1 MIDLFSKGSL
11 IVLES
16 LSFTKTLYA
25 FDFDGTL
32 SKIVRKP
39 SEASILPS
47 TAELLRD
54 LSELVPVAVISGR
67 SVDDLRPRLRFK
79 PRFVV
84 GNHGLEGID
93 KASFSL
99 AKARQISRRW
109 AEDLKTVKFEPGV
122 EIEDKDYSLALH
134 YRRARNKRVA
144 RSQIQKAIEG
154 LSPSP
159 RVIQGKFVYNVL
171 PAGAPHKG
179 AALLDLL
186 DKCRMKHILYIGD
199 DDTDEDVF
207 NLPYDG
213 GQLMTIRIGKKN
225 SSQANYYIRRQTQ
238 INQVLRLLVS
248 YHRAEGRGR
257 TPRPE

>member
-11 IVLES
+11 VVLES

-39 SEASILPS
+39 SDASILPS
-47 TAELLRD
+47 TAELLKE
-54 LSELVPVAVISGR
+54 LSALVPVAVISGR
-67 SVDDLRPRLRFK
+67 SVEDLRPRLGFK
-79 PRFVV
+79 PRFIV

-93 KASFSL
+93 KKAFSL
-99 AKARQISRRW
+99 TRAKQISRRW
-109 AEDLKTVKFEPGV
+109 AESLQEMGFEPGV
-122 EIEDKDYSLALH
+122 EVEDKDYSLALH
-134 YRRARNKRVA
+134 YRRARNKKTA

-159 RVIQGKFVYNVL
+159 RVIHGKFVYNLL

-186 DKCRMKHILYIGD
+186 DKCRMKHILYVGD

-207 NLPYDG
+207 NLPYTR

-225 SSQANYYIRRQTQ
+225 SSRANYYVRRQTQ
-238 INQVLRLLVS
+238 MNQVLRLLVS

-257 TPRPE
+257 APDLK